1 MTRKKLYALIML
13 AVVVCIAGVVLYTRP
28 WEPAE
33 EDGDEN
39 GGEPPEIPLEFFNI
53 TGTIT
58 DEYTGFAI
66 EGAEVE
72 FVGQAMYFATAS
84 DGIYSFAINYGGPE
98 NYTIRVEKAGYETK
112 TFEVYV
118 TEATEYTVDFVLR
131 LSGTNMYLVPSEIA
145 LSTSEVSVGHRFN
158 VTAWVSNVSDLMG
171 FQIALYYDTSMLNM
185 TNAWLPTWNS
195 SYVLYGQTGIPLER
209 YAYFDSWGYGVLGFT
224 GFSGLATPFNGSGTL
239 AVFEFEIIATPS
251 AGGSLTSNLII
262 SPKNSPPNPNVT
274 PPRVVYE
281 TKLKDSAQNSID
293 FVAID
298 GYYEYIG

>member
-1 MTRKKLYALIML
+1 MTRKQLYAIIML
-13 AVVVCIAGVVLYTRP
+13 ALVICIVGVAIYAWPR
-28 WEPAE
+28 EPEE

-39 GGEPPEIPLEFFNI
+39 GGEPEIEFANI
-53 TGTIT
+53 TGIIT
-58 DEYTGFAI
+58 SEQTGLAI
-66 EGAEVE
+66 EGADVT
-72 FVGQAMYFATAS
+72 FVKKGMSFTTAS
-84 DGIYSFAINYGGPE
+84 DGVYSFAIEYITPT

-112 TFEVYV
+112 TSEVHV
-118 TEATEYTVDFVLR
+118 IEATEYTLDFVLS
-131 LSGTNMYLVPSEIA
+131 LSGTNVYLFPSEIA

-171 FQIALYYDTSMLNM
+171 FQVALYYDISTLNM

-195 SYVLYGQTGIPLER
+195 SFVLYGQTGIPLER
-209 YAYFDSWGYGVLGFT
+209 YASFDSWGYGVLGFT
-224 GFSGLATPFNGSGTL
+224 GFSGLATPFNGTGTL

-262 SPKNSPPNPNVT
+262 SPENSPPNPNLT

-281 TKLKDSAQNSID
+281 TKLKDSAQNPID
-293 FVAID
+293 FAAVD